1 MNGVTEPMEHVI
13 LPIAACLIG
22 GLLMLVGGLFVVT
35 ILITVWNGIRSRS
48 WPVSFGRIVS
58 MPQRADGSEELS
70 QDDGKTVTQ
79 ESAEFSYEYE
89 VDGQSFT
96 AKAIQYRGNAQSTIT
111 DRIEQE
117 LCSTYHVGDRVDV
130 YYNPVKP
137 AEAALKPGIPAG
149 LLPLATVGVVLFFVG
164 LALILFFTRAAKFPA
179 DPRLVSVCFFVPGI
193 ALTVYALRMLWTVA
207 DSRNWPT
214 TEARLL
220 RSTVRKHLGQ
230 ARGYQPAVAYQYV
243 VDGITYTGTA
253 IDWGRFDYR
262 DRDKAQ
268 TVVDEYAVGMSVMIH
283 YDPLRPHRAVIE
295 PRGSLMYV
303 IVLLMGVGFIVFG
316 IVISLCL
323 GAASDWSS

>member
-1 MNGVTEPMEHVI
+1 MDGVIDPMENVI
-13 LPIAACLIG
+13 FSFAACLIG

-35 ILITVWNGIRSRS
+35 ILITVWNGIRTRS
-48 WPVSFGRIVS
+48 WPASFGRIVS
-58 MPQRADGSEELS
+58 MPPGADGSEELS
-70 QDDGKTVTQ
+70 QEAGKTVTQ

-89 VDGQSFT
+89 VDGRSFT

-117 LCSTYHVGDRVDV
+117 LCSAYHIGNRVDV

-137 AEAALKPGIPAG
+137 EEAALKPGIPAG
-149 LLPLATVGVVLFFVG
+149 LLPLATVGVVLFLAG
-164 LALILFFTRAAKFPA
+164 LSPILFFTRAGKLPA
-179 DPRLVSVCFFVPGI
+179 DPRWLSVCFFVPGI
-193 ALTVYALRMLWTVA
+193 ALTVFALRMLWTVA

-220 RSTVRKHLGQ
+220 RSTVLEHRGQ
-230 ARGYQPAVAYQYV
+230 ARGYQPSVAYQYV

-253 IDWGRFDYR
+253 IDWGRFEYR
-262 DRDKAQ
+262 TRDKAQ
-268 TVVDEYAVGMSVMIH
+268 RVADEYVVGKSVMIH

-303 IVLLMGVGFIVFG
+303 IVLLMGAGFTIFG
-316 IVISLCL
+316 IVIGLCL
-323 GAASDWSS
+323 GAVSDWFS